1 LGQKGVFQGH
11 CDSGYLS
18 RTISLVFSYL
28 LNIKSLHSL
37 NMLYIYGML
46 KDLEVALLI
55 INTGKVAM
63 TLIGVVKALKQ
74 TLNRILSGPQLSF

>member
-1 LGQKGVFQGH
+1 
-11 CDSGYLS
+11 
-18 RTISLVFSYL
+18 
-28 LNIKSLHSL
+28 
-37 NMLYIYGML
+37 MLYIYGML